1 MIILKVILSA
11 VFSVAALFFAIK
23 FAGHKQMAELDTFD
37 FVSSITIG
45 SIAAEMAV
53 EPDKPYIGFT
63 ALVIWFLASVILSKI
78 QLKFGRARKFLCG
91 TPTIIFYNGSFFPE
105 NMKKAKLDLS
115 EFMMLCRQKGF
126 FDLSAVRMAIY
137 EYNGQISILPTEAER
152 PANPT
157 DLGII
162 PPRDDIMTEAI
173 MDGHVLEENLTRSG
187 LNLAWLEKELQKNGI
202 SSPKQVF
209 LALYDY
215 RKKLTVYPYEK
226 P

>member
-1 MIILKVILSA
+1 
-11 VFSVAALFFAIK
+11 
-23 FAGHKQMAELDTFD
+23 
-37 FVSSITIG
+37 
-45 SIAAEMAV
+45 
-53 EPDKPYIGFT
+53 
-63 ALVIWFLASVILSKI
+63 
-78 QLKFGRARKFLCG
+78 
-91 TPTIIFYNGSFFPE
+91 
-105 NMKKAKLDLS
+105 MKKAKLDLS

-137 EYNGQISILPTEAER
+137 EYNGKISILPTEAER

-173 MDGHVLEENLTRSG
+173 MDGHVLEENLIRSG